1 MVEMSVRD
9 QNHIR
14 FDAGDINRGGER
26 VRSDEG
32 VEKQAATA
40 GFHQEAGMAEVGVS
54 HSEVIKAQGAGNFQ
68 SPQLV
73 SFGQG

>member
-1 MVEMSVRD
+1 
-9 QNHIR
+9 
-14 FDAGDINRGGER
+14 
-26 VRSDEG
+26 
-32 VEKQAATA
+32 
-40 GFHQEAGMAEVGVS
+40 MAEVGVS